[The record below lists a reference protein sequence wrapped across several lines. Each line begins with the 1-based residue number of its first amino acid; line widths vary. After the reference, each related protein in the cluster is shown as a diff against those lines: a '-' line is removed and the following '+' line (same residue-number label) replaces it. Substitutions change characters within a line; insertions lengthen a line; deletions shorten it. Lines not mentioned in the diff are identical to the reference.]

1 VGSQK
6 IIFLCFSWNNVKDKE
21 TNWDSA
27 KQRSNKNRK
36 NKEKKRYLNFRKKKK
51 VFFLK
56 FLFWK
61 LFCASSLKRSTYVF
75 YQQHFWFVVY
85 HSCFFFVFLMRLYFI
100 EHLSLIFIQIQWLK
114 IKEKKGFALFFSEAN
129 NQSLSKLPITYKT
142 WKLIPWTRKIS
153 QKIKM

>member
-1 VGSQK
+1 MSRTKKLTEILQ
-6 IIFLCFSWNNVKDKE
+6 
-21 TNWDSA
+21 
-27 KQRSNKNRK
+27 
-36 NKEKKRYLNFRKKKK
+36 NKEAIKIERTKKKKRYLNFRKRKK
-51 VFFLK
+51 VIFFWS
-56 FLFWK
+56 FYFWK

-129 NQSLSKLPITYKT
+129 NQSLSKIPITRHESWSHEQGKSH
-142 WKLIPWTRKIS
+142 K
-153 QKIKM
+153 KIKM